1 MRASSAARPLATHR
15 EPERHQHEHHRQH
28 RRPVAAGW
36 TDEAALDRRAH
47 LDPQLVDRSGV
58 REARL
63 DAIDRIERH
72 GQGGR
77 CRGSRRVGRVA
88 AVDERAVL
96 VDDAKV
102 QRDVAPALPEQRPDL
117 PLVQRFEQA
126 GTNRGGLDDEPEYRE
141 VLEAARVV
149 PEEAQEDLAPAG
161 SDAVAGDV
169 DVLARRVLA
178 SQFQDGASQRRIAGE
193 GVGGSGPVGRDRGAA
208 AREEQGLAGC
218 LEVGLRAPHEEP
230 FDVGVGGKTVGE
242 LARHQLEAAGLE
254 LRMIHGGERVEH
266 RALERMPG
274 LDDDVVGGLLRDLP
288 QDDRRLRVESRERSM
303 LVVED
308 QAGGTERG
316 RDGKDHCART
326 ANRRR
331 YPIGGDL
338 TPGLIVASSTAS
350 TADGIRQTADV
361 RTPAKFRAPVPGS
374 GAALTC
380 RLPVAGCRLP
390 YHRPMWRAPVIV
402 AVLLAGAEMPA
413 ATAQD
418 LPRGTL
424 IDEVKCLGDA
434 TQSYALY
441 LPSAYTPDRAW
452 SVLMA
457 FHPSAR
463 GPAMVDKYRAAAE
476 QYGYIVAGSNTSRNG
491 PWPVSAAAVQAM
503 SSDLGRRFSIDA
515 ERIYLTG
522 MSGGARVAMQV
533 ALGSN
538 TIAGVI
544 ASSAGFPDS
553 QPRRSVPFAVY
564 GTAGTDDFNYVE
576 MRMLDRALTSPHRL
590 AIFSGGHTLPT
601 DAVALEAIEWMEL
614 QAMKS
619 GRRSRDDELARSADH
634 QAAAVDRR
642 CRTPRRTRFACSS
655 GSWPTSRA
663 FVTCRR
669 KQQGRRRCRSRQ
681 TSRRLSRENGA
692 TTTPKSGTLSEIFDW
707 EGQLANPDTRF
718 SAFGRL
724 KGRLSQWA
732 RQAESA
738 TESAER
744 SRGRRLLGAVLSGAG
759 GRVSDVEYRKLIEQ
773 YRRVP

>member
-1 MRASSAARPLATHR
+1 
-15 EPERHQHEHHRQH
+15 
-28 RRPVAAGW
+28 
-36 TDEAALDRRAH
+36 
-47 LDPQLVDRSGV
+47 
-58 REARL
+58 
-63 DAIDRIERH
+63 
-72 GQGGR
+72 
-77 CRGSRRVGRVA
+77 
-88 AVDERAVL
+88 
-96 VDDAKV
+96 
-102 QRDVAPALPEQRPDL
+102 
-117 PLVQRFEQA
+117 
-126 GTNRGGLDDEPEYRE
+126 
-141 VLEAARVV
+141 
-149 PEEAQEDLAPAG
+149 
-161 SDAVAGDV
+161 
-169 DVLARRVLA
+169 
-178 SQFQDGASQRRIAGE
+178 
-193 GVGGSGPVGRDRGAA
+193 
-208 AREEQGLAGC
+208 
-218 LEVGLRAPHEEP
+218 
-230 FDVGVGGKTVGE
+230 
-242 LARHQLEAAGLE
+242 
-254 LRMIHGGERVEH
+254 
-266 RALERMPG
+266 
-274 LDDDVVGGLLRDLP
+274 
-288 QDDRRLRVESRERSM
+288 
-303 LVVED
+303 
-308 QAGGTERG
+308 
-316 RDGKDHCART
+316 
-326 ANRRR
+326 
-331 YPIGGDL
+331 
-338 TPGLIVASSTAS
+338 
-350 TADGIRQTADV
+350 
-361 RTPAKFRAPVPGS
+361 
-374 GAALTC
+374 
-380 RLPVAGCRLP
+380 
-390 YHRPMWRAPVIV
+390 MWRAPVIV
-402 AVLLAGAEMPA
+402 AVLLAGAETPA

-418 LPRGTL
+418 LPRGAL

-434 TQSYALY
+434 AQSYALY

-590 AIFSGGHTLPT
+590 AIFPGGHTLPT

-614 QAMKS
+614 QAMRN
-619 GRRSRDDELARSADH
+619 GRRSRDEALVDRLIAMRRRSIDASKIPANTVRLLDDLVADFTGLRDVSLEAA
-634 QAAAVDRR
+634 QAAAL
-642 CRTPRRTRFACSS
+642 S
-655 GSWPTSRA
+655 
-663 FVTCRR
+663 
-669 KQQGRRRCRSRQ
+669 KQPDIKKALARERSDDEAEVRM
-681 TSRRLSRENGA
+681 
-692 TTTPKSGTLSEIFDW
+692 LSEIFDW
-707 EGQLANPDTRF
+707 EGQLANPDARF
-718 SAFGRL
+718 TALGRL